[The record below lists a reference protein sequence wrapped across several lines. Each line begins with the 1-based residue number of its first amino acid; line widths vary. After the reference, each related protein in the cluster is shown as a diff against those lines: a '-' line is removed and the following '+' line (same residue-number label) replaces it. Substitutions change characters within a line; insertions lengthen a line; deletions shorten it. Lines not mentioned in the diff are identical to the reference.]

1 MADPATLTAA
11 KSFFN
16 GGSSSRPPDPSSSKS
31 YAAIISRP
39 ITLFF
44 DRKLSSGR
52 PSVDEIRPHVRTH
65 WMMNSEVHI
74 ELLDP
79 RHVIMRFS
87 SQEDFIQAWTRES
100 LVIKAYYLKFLL
112 VSLV

>member
-1 MADPATLTAA
+1 MCFTYDEIHRSVDPLRFSLIE
-11 KSFFN
+11 KF
-16 GGSSSRPPDPSSSKS
+16 
-31 YAAIISRP
+31 
-39 ITLFF
+39 
-44 DRKLSSGR
+44 SSGR
-52 PSVDEIRPHVRTH
+52 PPVDEIRPHVCTH

-74 ELLDP
+74 LLLLDP